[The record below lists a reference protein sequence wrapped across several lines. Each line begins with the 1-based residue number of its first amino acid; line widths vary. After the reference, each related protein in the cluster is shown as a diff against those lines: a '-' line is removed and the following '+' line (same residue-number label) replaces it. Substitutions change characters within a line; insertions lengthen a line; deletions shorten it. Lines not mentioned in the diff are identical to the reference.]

1 MAETP
6 DWHPARYLA
15 PLYSPPSERPVL
27 EALFGVES
35 EVVASVR
42 GGLEHQVAHIR
53 LQWWREE
60 CDRAAKGQAVHPFTK
75 TLVEAFGSSAVPAP
89 ATNAA
94 GDAETLPS
102 PLAGLAGFVDTAV
115 WDLAAATFETRRE
128 ITAYCERWASAMIVT
143 AAGHAA
149 GEPANGAAPN
159 GASGRRASAPVPALS
174 RAPAPGSFNRA
185 AWLSLGAAMHEIEML
200 ANLASEAQ
208 AGRLRV
214 PLDELETAG
223 VDLDCIARPPWPAGL
238 NSLLVSRHQTLRAQV
253 ARGAAEIERDD
264 QPNARGLLV
273 WAALAWQRS
282 VRAERALPKP
292 LSASRFEAIADGWL
306 AWRSARRAMN
316 GSFALAGTVAASH
329 KSA

>member
-75 TLVEAFGSSAVPAP
+75 TLVEAFGSPA
-89 ATNAA
+89 A
-94 GDAETLPS
+94 
-102 PLAGLAGFVDTAV
+102 LAGIAGFVDTAV

-128 ITAYCERWASAMIVT
+128 VTAYCERWATAMIVT
-143 AAGHAA
+143 AASHAA
-149 GEPANGAAPN
+149 AEAPAVNGAAPAGDAPTN
-159 GASGRRASAPVPALS
+159 SAAAG
-174 RAPAPGSFNRA
+174 RAPRPGSFNRP

-214 PLDELETAG
+214 PLDELENAG
-223 VDLDCIARPPWPAGL
+223 IDPDCVARPPWPVGL
-238 NSLLVSRHQTLRAQV
+238 NSLLTSRHQSLRAQV
-253 ARGAAEIERDD
+253 GRGVAEVERDD

-292 LSASRFEAIADGWL
+292 LSTLRFEAIADGWL
-306 AWRSARRAMN
+306 AWRSARRAMT
-316 GSFALAGTVAASH
+316 GTFTI
-329 KSA
+329 

>member
-60 CDRAAKGQAVHPFTK
+60 CERAAKGQAVHPFTK
-75 TLVEAFGSSAVPAP
+75 TLVEAFGSSAG
-89 ATNAA
+89 A
-94 GDAETLPS
+94 GTPS
-102 PLAGLAGFVDTAV
+102 PLAGLAGFLDTAV
-115 WDLAAATFETRRE
+115 WDLAASTFETRRE
-128 ITAYCERWASAMIVT
+128 VTAYCERWATAMIVIAARHAT
-143 AAGHAA
+143 EARADNNARAAGDAI
-149 GEPANGAAPN
+149 AN
-159 GASGRRASAPVPALS
+159 RT
-174 RAPAPGSFNRA
+174 PGSFNQA

-200 ANLASEAQ
+200 ANLASEAR

-214 PLDELETAG
+214 PLDELESAG
-223 VDLDCIARPPWPAGL
+223 IDPDCVARPPWPAAL
-238 NSLLVSRHQTLRAQV
+238 NSLLLLRHQTLRVQV
-253 ARGAAEIERDD
+253 AGAVAEIERDH

-273 WAALAWQRS
+273 WAALARQRS
-282 VRAERALPKP
+282 VRAERALPEP
-292 LSASRFEAIADGWL
+292 LSISRFEAIADGWL
-306 AWRSARRAMN
+306 AWRSARHATN
-316 GSFALAGTVAASH
+316 GTFTI
-329 KSA
+329 